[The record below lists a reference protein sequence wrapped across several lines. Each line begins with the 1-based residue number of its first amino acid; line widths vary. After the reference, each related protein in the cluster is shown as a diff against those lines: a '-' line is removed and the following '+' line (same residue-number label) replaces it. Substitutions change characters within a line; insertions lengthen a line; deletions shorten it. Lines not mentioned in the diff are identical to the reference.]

1 MTAAVLTGLRIL
13 VVEDEFLVALSLEED
28 LRAAGCEVI
37 GPFSDLAS
45 ATEAA
50 RTEKFDFA
58 LLDVNLRGEKV
69 FTVADDL
76 QARGIKFV
84 LLSGYGKMDLPD
96 RFRAAPRVAKP
107 YDPRQLLREI
117 ERLVAATLS

>member
-1 MTAAVLTGLRIL
+1 MTAALTGLRIL

-28 LRAAGCEVI
+28 LRAVGCEVV
-37 GPFSDLAS
+37 GPYSDLAT

-50 RTEKFDFA
+50 RTEKFDIA

-69 FTVADDL
+69 CSLADDL
-76 QARGIKFV
+76 AARSVKFV

-96 RFRAAPRVAKP
+96 RFRASPRLAKP
-107 YDPRQLLREI
+107 YDPRQMLREI
-117 ERLVAATLS
+117 ERLVAATPS